1 MTPPNTIGTLLK
13 ARREELGF
21 TLIQMSEKTKVPLIK
36 LQAIED
42 DNIAYFKDELT
53 YLKFYVRY
61 YFNALHLNFEDYK
74 ELFNSTIET
83 YTETAQLVKTQEM
96 RDLHQ
101 RVASGANKQLN
112 KSNTRVKKRPRKAIR
127 SDLAFISMI
136 VVGLLI
142 VLSLLFVFFQ
152 SILPILTQDPGDKVV
167 IVVPEPIDHNDD
179 PKEEPTEEPED
190 PVVFTVVKTNLRD
203 KNGQLTIYD
212 VSGYT
217 EGDTV
222 TIEVEVVSTS
232 SWVSSKVD
240 GVTTVNPPR
249 RDYLRGEIYTL
260 IVTAKAGSEIE
271 VYIGNINRQ
280 TLRINGRV
288 VEKDE
293 QLLANRVSSSFYFRF
308 VEETP

>member
-179 PKEEPTEEPED
+179 PKEEPED

>member
-1 MTPPNTIGTLLK
+1 
-13 ARREELGF
+13 
-21 TLIQMSEKTKVPLIK
+21 MSEKTKVPLIK

-42 DNIAYFKDELT
+42 DNIAYFKEELT

-61 YFNALHLNFEDYK
+61 YFNALHLNFDDYK
-74 ELFNSTIET
+74 DVFNATIDT
-83 YTETAQLVKTQEM
+83 YTETAQLIKTQEM

-101 RVASGANKQLN
+101 RVANGANKQLQKAN
-112 KSNTRVKKRPRKAIR
+112 VSVRKRPQKAIR

-152 SILPILTQDPGDKVV
+152 SILPILAQDRDNKQV
-167 IVVPEPIDHNDD
+167 IVIPNPIEHKKDEVDEPA
-179 PKEEPTEEPED
+179 EEPED
-190 PVVFTVVKTNLRD
+190 PIVFTVVKSATRD
-203 KNGQLTIYD
+203 KNGQLTNYN

-222 TIEVEVVSTS
+222 TIEVEVVSTK
-232 SWVSSKVD
+232 SWISSKVD
-240 GVTTVNPPR
+240 GVSTVNPPR

-260 IVTAKAGSEIE
+260 IVTAKPGSLIE
-271 VYIGNINRQ
+271 VYIGNLNRQ
-280 TLRINGRV
+280 ILRINGSV
-288 VEKDE
+288 VVMDA
-293 QLLANRVSSSFYFRF
+293 QLLTDRVSSSFFFRF